1 MNTKSVVGKKIMAID
16 GNKRRN
22 IGVIQSIDDTTVKV
36 YSDKNPKGYKHYEL
50 NKSDFDKWV
59 KEKLYILR

>member
-1 MNTKSVVGKKIMAID
+1 MAID